1 MNNLKM
7 LTINEAA
14 EQIPGLTKY
23 RIREMCRNGELPC
36 MKAGK
41 KYLICEQ
48 ILIKYLTEVCFTK
61 QVAV

>member
-14 EQIPGLTKY
+14 EQVPGLTKY
-23 RIREMCRNGELPC
+23 RIREMCRTGELPC

-61 QVAV
+61 QVTV